1 MLVAVDTSTVKR
13 VSWTEG
19 TALQTLHVGP
29 YGKVG
34 ETYKRVVAEA
44 SEAGYQ
50 CVGIGHAVYL
60 RDPRRVAP
68 ARLETIVRVTV
79 KKTRKA

>member
-1 MLVAVDTSTVKR
+1 VLAAVDTSTVKR

-50 CVGIGHAVYL
+50 YVGIGH
-60 RDPRRVAP
+60 
-68 ARLETIVRVTV
+68 
-79 KKTRKA
+79 